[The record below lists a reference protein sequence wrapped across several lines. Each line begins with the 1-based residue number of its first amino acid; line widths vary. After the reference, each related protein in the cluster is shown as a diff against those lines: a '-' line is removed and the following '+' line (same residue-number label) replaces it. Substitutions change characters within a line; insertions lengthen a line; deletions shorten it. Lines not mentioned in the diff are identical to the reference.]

1 MNLFKF
7 GMNIELTKYQIRIKE
22 IAVQWAVWYE
32 ITHSD
37 DYLPLIDEE
46 IMMYDMLI
54 ESFPFDVKMDFTMLD
69 EEEKQNHVIYDY
81 LMMADNFIQF
91 KEQLYN
97 YPFEI

>member
-1 MNLFKF
+1 
-7 GMNIELTKYQIRIKE
+7 MNIELTEYQKRIKQ

-37 DYLPLIDEE
+37 DYLPLIEEE
-46 IMMYDMLI
+46 IDMYDLLI
-54 ESFPFDVKMDFTMLD
+54 ESFPFDVKMEFAMLNQAD
-69 EEEKQNHVIYDY
+69 KENHVIYDY

-91 KEQLYN
+91 RDQLID